1 MLGVSRCKMRHL
13 QTILAGST
21 VCFGHNHRQPR
32 TEIFN
37 SRRRSN
43 EGIKRGAIWDFMT
56 GKSPWGNPQIPILLL
71 NGQGEKTP
79 FVESLPPCFS
89 TESDCPPGTGVL
101 RGRCDVTTLLTGQ
114 MWLMLLRCLE
124 GSTLSNLVHRRRRC
138 ARIVPYM
145 ILLPGG
151 QYARGLGF
159 ILVYRLAI
167 DARTLEG

>member
-89 TESDCPPGTGVL
+89 TEPDSPPGNGVL
-101 RGRCDVTTLLTGQ
+101 VDTDDVITL
-114 MWLMLLRCLE
+114 
-124 GSTLSNLVHRRRRC
+124 
-138 ARIVPYM
+138 
-145 ILLPGG
+145 
-151 QYARGLGF
+151 
-159 ILVYRLAI
+159 
-167 DARTLEG
+167 

>member
-1 MLGVSRCKMRHL
+1 MQKASLLVFLPSRSHFYAKSAEMEVVFNGCWVFLRCKMRHL

-89 TESDCPPGTGVL
+89 TEPDCPPGSGVHVVCIL
-101 RGRCDVTTLLTGQ
+101 P
-114 MWLMLLRCLE
+114 
-124 GSTLSNLVHRRRRC
+124 
-138 ARIVPYM
+138 RIER
-145 ILLPGG
+145 IE
-151 QYARGLGF
+151 RS
-159 ILVYRLAI
+159 
-167 DARTLEG
+167 

>member
-1 MLGVSRCKMRHL
+1 MLGVSRCTMRHL
-13 QTILAGST
+13 QPLFAGST

-89 TESDCPPGTGVL
+89 TEPDYPSRHRSADGENPLTGSKTKTDPSSGVL
-101 RGRCDVTTLLTGQ
+101 PSRQRICGSYIPRALPPVTHGSAFQ
-114 MWLMLLRCLE
+114 APECLWV
-124 GSTLSNLVHRRRRC
+124 LV
-138 ARIVPYM
+138 M
-145 ILLPGG
+145 
-151 QYARGLGF
+151 
-159 ILVYRLAI
+159 
-167 DARTLEG
+167 

>member
-56 GKSPWGNPQIPILLL
+56 GKSPWGTPQIPILLL

-89 TESDCPPGTGVL
+89 TEPDCPPGTGVHVVCIL
-101 RGRCDVTTLLTGQ
+101 PRIERIGRTHVQSRSKTKTEKTPWGGWRALPLL
-114 MWLMLLRCLE
+114 LCFR
-124 GSTLSNLVHRRRRC
+124 S
-138 ARIVPYM
+138 
-145 ILLPGG
+145 
-151 QYARGLGF
+151 GL
-159 ILVYRLAI
+159 IRASS
-167 DARTLEG
+167 

>member
-43 EGIKRGAIWDFMT
+43 EGIKRGAIWNFMT

-89 TESDCPPGTGVL
+89 TEPLFPASTHQSLRTQVRAGTDAGTCGGGCKYVRMRWAKL
-101 RGRCDVTTLLTGQ
+101 ALKS
-114 MWLMLLRCLE
+114 
-124 GSTLSNLVHRRRRC
+124 ST
-138 ARIVPYM
+138 P
-145 ILLPGG
+145 ILDKRKGMN
-151 QYARGLGF
+151 
-159 ILVYRLAI
+159 
-167 DARTLEG
+167 DST

>member
-89 TESDCPPGTGVL
+89 TEPDNPPGTGVL
-101 RGRCDVTTLLTGQ
+101 MGRILLLEAKQKPKKPLGEDGGRCPCCYT
-114 MWLMLLRCLE
+114 
-124 GSTLSNLVHRRRRC
+124 SALV
-138 ARIVPYM
+138 
-145 ILLPGG
+145 L
-151 QYARGLGF
+151 
-159 ILVYRLAI
+159 
-167 DARTLEG
+167 

>member
-79 FVESLPPCFS
+79 FVESLPHVFLLSLITLQAP
-89 TESDCPPGTGVL
+89 ERL
-101 RGRCDVTTLLTGQ
+101 RGTCDVITILTGHAAAH
-114 MWLMLLRCLE
+114 
-124 GSTLSNLVHRRRRC
+124 ST
-138 ARIVPYM
+138 
-145 ILLPGG
+145 LLPGG
-151 QYARGLGF
+151 QYF
-159 ILVYRLAI
+159 
-167 DARTLEG
+167 E

>member
-89 TESDCPPGTGVL
+89 TEPDYPPGTGVHVVCILPRIERIGRTHVLSRSKNRSKSLLLSLGL
-101 RGRCDVTTLLTGQ
+101 RPLQPDAYAHPCKRASLSDPPHPSGLPTGRQESIKTK
-114 MWLMLLRCLE
+114 
-124 GSTLSNLVHRRRRC
+124 
-138 ARIVPYM
+138 
-145 ILLPGG
+145 
-151 QYARGLGF
+151 
-159 ILVYRLAI
+159 
-167 DARTLEG
+167 

>member
-1 MLGVSRCKMRHL
+1 MLGVLRCKMRHL

-79 FVESLPPCFS
+79 FVESLPHVFLLSLITLQAAECMWFVFYHGLNGLNGA
-89 TESDCPPGTGVL
+89 ESL
-101 RGRCDVTTLLTGQ
+101 N
-114 MWLMLLRCLE
+114 
-124 GSTLSNLVHRRRRC
+124 S
-138 ARIVPYM
+138 
-145 ILLPGG
+145 
-151 QYARGLGF
+151 
-159 ILVYRLAI
+159 
-167 DARTLEG
+167 

>member
-79 FVESLPPCFS
+79 FVESLPLCFS
-89 TESDCPPGTGVL
+89 TEPDCPPGTGAL
-101 RGRCDVTTLLTGQ
+101 RGRCDVITHP
-114 MWLMLLRCLE
+114 
-124 GSTLSNLVHRRRRC
+124 HRTVV
-138 ARIVPYM
+138 AHVTP
-145 ILLPGG
+145 LPGG
-151 QYARGLGF
+151 QYARGWVGLFLFIALGRMVTF
-159 ILVYRLAI
+159 CKEGGGILLVWALR
-167 DARTLEG
+167 ARSYKTKSEA

>member
-89 TESDCPPGTGVL
+89 TEPDCPPGTGALAVL
-101 RGRCDVTTLLTGQ
+101 LFTTDWTDRTDLCPIWEQNKNQINPLERMEGVA
-114 MWLMLLRCLE
+114 LMSCFR
-124 GSTLSNLVHRRRRC
+124 
-138 ARIVPYM
+138 
-145 ILLPGG
+145 PGLIR
-151 QYARGLGF
+151 ASS
-159 ILVYRLAI
+159 
-167 DARTLEG
+167 

>member
-89 TESDCPPGTGVL
+89 TESDYPSRHQSACGSYFYHGL
-101 RGRCDVTTLLTGQ
+101 NGLDGF
-114 MWLMLLRCLE
+114 MSCLE
-124 GSTLSNLVHRRRRC
+124 AKQKPEKPLGEYGGLCPCCHTSALV
-138 ARIVPYM
+138 
-145 ILLPGG
+145 L
-151 QYARGLGF
+151 
-159 ILVYRLAI
+159 
-167 DARTLEG
+167 

>member
-13 QTILAGST
+13 QTILGGST

-79 FVESLPPCFS
+79 FVESLPLCFS
-89 TESDCPPGTGVL
+89 TEPDYPSRHRSACGYWWCDYPLGTRVL
-101 RGRCDVTTLLTGQ
+101 VVIFYHGLNGLDGFMSCLEARQKHQKPLGEDGGRCP
-114 MWLMLLRCLE
+114 CCYA
-124 GSTLSNLVHRRRRC
+124 SALV
-138 ARIVPYM
+138 
-145 ILLPGG
+145 L
-151 QYARGLGF
+151 
-159 ILVYRLAI
+159 
-167 DARTLEG
+167 

>member
-89 TESDCPPGTGVL
+89 TEPDYPPGTGAL
-101 RGRCDVTTLLTGQ
+101 MGR
-114 MWLMLLRCLE
+114 
-124 GSTLSNLVHRRRRC
+124 
-138 ARIVPYM
+138 
-145 ILLPGG
+145 ILLLEAKQKPKKPLGEDGG
-151 QYARGLGF
+151 RRPCCYASA
-159 ILVYRLAI
+159 LVL
-167 DARTLEG
+167 